1 LQSTADFAILQRLE
15 ISYSMVKDMQV
26 IEQLKIEDSLF
37 AEIATRAEKLHKS
50 KNDVV
55 NELLRKALN
64 QDKKKRKYTDEEV
77 RQMYAEAY
85 GKQPVQPDE
94 FEIEEEQ
101 MIEVWK
107 DL

>member
-15 ISYSMVKDMQV
+15 ISYSMVKSMQV

-50 KNDVV
+50 KNDIV

-64 QDKKKRKYTDEEV
+64 QDRKKRKYTDEEV

-85 GKQPVQPDE
+85 RKNPQTKEEIDEWEEVQYLED
-94 FEIEEEQ
+94 
-101 MIEVWK
+101 
-107 DL
+107 

>member
-1 LQSTADFAILQRLE
+1 
-15 ISYSMVKDMQV
+15 MVKDMQV